1 MNRRG
6 PLPAPDSL
14 SLPSMAA
21 VRDAVAPT
29 RAAARVRPANTPAR
43 LYTVLMLLALGST
56 GLVVRAVDLQVVRK
70 DFYQEQG
77 DARYL
82 REMPIAVSRGTIFD
96 RNGEPL
102 AVSTPMESIW
112 ANPQQLLQWD
122 DRLPELARALGIE
135 TQTLRDK
142 LQQRA
147 DKEFL
152 YLKRHLNPDDAAAI
166 LALKVPGVFSQR
178 EFRRF
183 YPSGEVTAHVLG
195 FTNID
200 DRGQEGLELAF
211 DDWLAGKPGAKRV
224 IRDRLGNIVE
234 NVELLRE
241 PQPGRDL
248 TLTIDR
254 RLQYLAYRELK
265 TALLEHHATSG
276 SMVVLDVPSGEV
288 LAMVNLPS
296 YNPNALS
303 GADVASRRNRALT
316 DVMEPG
322 STMKPFT
329 IAAALESGKY
339 KPNTPIDTSP
349 GTLALPGGYLIRDTR
364 NHGLTDVTGVITMS
378 SNVGAAK
385 IAATLPNEHLYD
397 VYRRFGFGQPSG
409 SGFPGEAGGVL
420 PALKAWGPVEK
431 ATMSYGYGL
440 NVTPLQLVQ
449 AYAALANGGRLRA
462 PSFVKGAQNPDSAVV
477 DPQIAATLVQML
489 ETVVQPKGTAFPQ
502 AAVLN
507 YRVAGKTGTSKKAM
521 GGGYGKQYVSLFAG
535 LVPASAPRLAAVVV
549 VNDPQG
555 PYYGGLVAAPA
566 FGRVMAG
573 AMRLLDVAPDN
584 ARRWYAGG
592 PDSGNVVEA
601 PAADYGG
608 DATYEEAVPQ

>member
-1 MNRRG
+1 MK
-6 PLPAPDSL
+6 PSL
-14 SLPSMAA
+14 
-21 VRDAVAPT
+21 R
-29 RAAARVRPANTPAR
+29 AR
-43 LYTVLMLLALGST
+43 LAFVVVAALGAGVASAAT
-56 GLVVRAVDLQVVRK
+56 GQQLFAQCVACHGAKGEGNPAVGAPAIAGQHVAYLQRQLRNFRAGV
-70 DFYQEQG
+70 
-77 DARYL
+77 
-82 REMPIAVSRGTIFD
+82 RGTRPGD
-96 RNGEPL
+96 
-102 AVSTPMESIW
+102 
-112 ANPQQLLQWD
+112 
-122 DRLPELARALGIE
+122 
-135 TQTLRDK
+135 TQGA
-142 LQQRA
+142 QM
-147 DKEFL
+147 
-152 YLKRHLNPDDAAAI
+152 
-166 LALKVPGVFSQR
+166 
-178 EFRRF
+178 
-183 YPSGEVTAHVLG
+183 
-195 FTNID
+195 
-200 DRGQEGLELAF
+200 RG
-211 DDWLAGKPGAKRV
+211 
-224 IRDRLGNIVE
+224 
-234 NVELLRE
+234 
-241 PQPGRDL
+241 
-248 TLTIDR
+248 
-254 RLQYLAYRELK
+254 
-265 TALLEHHATSG
+265 
-276 SMVVLDVPSGEV
+276 
-288 LAMVNLPS
+288 
-296 YNPNALS
+296 
-303 GADVASRRNRALT
+303 
-316 DVMEPG
+316 
-322 STMKPFT
+322 
-329 IAAALESGKY
+329 
-339 KPNTPIDTSP
+339 
-349 GTLALPGGYLIRDTR
+349 
-364 NHGLTDVTGVITMS
+364 
-378 SNVGAAK
+378 

-573 AMRLLDVAPDN
+573 ALRLLDVAPDN